1 VFTVAFRGVD
11 LTVLRNL
18 VNFDGGYSSSRIQT
32 IVVVLSMA
40 IVLCDRLHHCDFYQ
54 IAVKPF
60 VGLQGLALVFYEYTA
75 TATVTIRPTVIPA
88 EMP

>member
-60 VGLQGLALVFYEYTA
+60 VGLQLSSTCSVMRVCGRRVLRV
-75 TATVTIRPTVIPA
+75 RSNSNSND
-88 EMP
+88 